1 MAEMAEP
8 KKFLTAKVQVG
19 TAKTDKISFP
29 QTQKVFHS
37 SDVPPHVRAYKK
49 ETQRKK
55 VPNIL
60 GTQPYKWNDSTIADP
75 KIQKDVNKDLK
86 RQLLTVRA
94 GLMDEL
100 TLKPSK
106 ALTAEKILENKRHIV
121 AMTGHGPIGKLSG
134 KWMNAVDE
142 RGLPAHCIEDKWP
155 DFNHSHACHTNEDI
169 KHANKVFQEKEARGK
184 RMNDFNKIVN
194 HSSYKAPHNEAT
206 DLNGKLRDMK
216 VDYQDLKEQFKK
228 ELKVEFPNASEERL
242 QAMAQRLLNEKL
254 LADKKTSMF
263 PVQHESFRP
272 NLSLTTRSS
281 RYKEYYHPGAWQ
293 FREDDDSDEEAEGG
307 GRKRGR
313 WAWSCCMGEDKS
325 KGCQFR
331 VINPDAW
338 CTAGYERH
346 TAR

>member
-1 MAEMAEP
+1 
-8 KKFLTAKVQVG
+8 VG

-37 SDVPPHVRAYKK
+37 SDVPAHVRVSKK
-49 ETQRKK
+49 DVQKKK

-60 GTQPYKWNDSTIADP
+60 GTQPYKWNDSTISDN

-106 ALTAEKILENKRHIV
+106 AHQKEKILDLQKHIV
-121 AMTGHGPIGKLSG
+121 AMSGEGPVGKLSG

-142 RGLPAHCIEDKWP
+142 RGLASHCIEEKWP
-155 DFNHSHACHTNEDI
+155 DFNHSHSCHTNEDI
-169 KHANKVFQEKEARGK
+169 KSASKTFQVQENRCK
-184 RMNDFNKIVN
+184 RMNDFNKLVN
-194 HSSYKAPHNEAT
+194 HDAYVPPHKATAS
-206 DLNGKLRDMK
+206 LNQNLRNMK

-254 LADKKTSMF
+254 LADRKTSMF

-272 NLSLTTRSS
+272 NVALTTRSS
-281 RYKEYYHPGAWQ
+281 RYRKFHHPGAWQ
-293 FREDDDSDEEAEGG
+293 YNQHD
-307 GRKRGR
+307 KC
-313 WAWSCCMGEDKS
+313 WAWSCCMGGEKS
-325 KGCQFR
+325 KGCQS
-331 VINPDAW
+331 VTINPDAW

>member
-1 MAEMAEP
+1 MAETIEP
-8 KKFLTAKVQVG
+8 KAFLTAKVQVG

-37 SDVPPHVRAYKK
+37 SDVPTHVRECKK
-49 ETQRKK
+49 HAQRKRQ
-55 VPNIL
+55 PNIL
-60 GTQPYKWNDSTIADP
+60 GTQPYKWNESTIADP

-106 ALTAEKILENKRHIV
+106 AHTPQKVLENQRHIV
-121 AMTGHGPIGKLSG
+121 AMTGQGPIGKLSG

-142 RGLPAHCIEDKWP
+142 RGLANHCIQEKWP
-155 DFNHSHACHTNEDI
+155 DFKHSHSCHTSEDI
-169 KHANKVFQEKEARGK
+169 KHASKVFQEKEARSK
-184 RMNDFNKIVN
+184 RMNDFNKLVN
-194 HSSYKAPHNEAT
+194 HDAYVPPHKAAHE
-206 DLNGKLRDMK
+206 LNDRLRDMK
-216 VDYQDLKEQFKK
+216 VDYQDLKEQFKR

-272 NLSLTTRSS
+272 NLSLTTRSN
-281 RYKEYYHPGAWQ
+281 RYKEYHHPGAWQ
-293 FREDDDSDEEAEGG
+293 YRELD
-307 GRKRGR
+307 KC
-313 WAWSCCMGEDKS
+313 WAWSCCMGGENS
-325 KGCQFR
+325 KGC
-331 VINPDAW
+331 VCTTVNPDAW